1 MRHGEQSKGPAAT
14 VNGTPGSNRPWLP
27 VAVLFVSL
35 AITGLAS
42 WYAYTGSHRRDLS
55 RFNNAVEA
63 ATATISERM
72 NTYVDLLNSAAGLF
86 AAHPETDVEAFH
98 RYVARLEIARELPGI
113 QGIGFSI
120 HLPRTEAASLV
131 ERMRH
136 EGVHDF
142 RLWPEPE
149 RPQIDSIIYL
159 EPRDRRNRAAVGYDM
174 YSDPTRREAMAR
186 ARDSGAPAMS
196 GKVTLVQ
203 EIDPRKQAGFLVYVP
218 VYEGGTVPSTIA
230 ERRRLLRGFVYS
242 PFRADDLLSGIFANV
257 QEPRVWFDIYDGSR
271 KEAALLHRMPRDD
284 VDPDYLPAFSRTTA
298 LHLGGRQWILHFD
311 TRPEF
316 DRASSRTEILF
327 IPLGGIIFSL
337 ALFGVTRSQARARF
351 EAESVAFSLAASE
364 ADLKEEKQTLEAVN
378 RTGRMIAAELEVPGL
393 VQHVTEA
400 ARELVGAPAAIFFLS
415 HGDTLT
421 AAASSSEGE
430 SGAALVSAFRD
441 RDPYSE
447 VFVLG
452 EAIRVGDLQPE
463 SRAGT
468 AARAYLAIPVLSRS
482 RELLGVMV
490 FIHTAG
496 DAFTERDEQL
506 MFALAAQT
514 ATAMDN
520 ARLFQEAGKERELAE
535 EANRAKDEFL
545 ATLSHELRT
554 PMTSILGWSS
564 LLCDPALDEPT
575 RKMAID
581 AIHQSSK
588 VQSQL
593 IDDLLDLSRIATGKL
608 HIRPEVCD
616 MRQVVQ
622 NGVAATRPDAEEKQI
637 VLRFDAGDEPSAVW
651 ADPRRMQQVI
661 WNLLTNAVKF
671 TPPGG
676 TIEVLVES
684 RDETVAVTV
693 KDSGEGIDPEFLP
706 QVFGRFQQ
714 GDPSATRTHGGLG
727 IGLSIVS
734 HLVELHGGSV
744 RAFSEGRGKGSSFT
758 VRLPRIDPSEGE
770 QLATEEK
777 KGRRTRPSLAG
788 VNILVVED
796 EPGVRQFVAA
806 VLRQAG
812 AVVSEA
818 PSALMALNALRQN
831 AVDVLVSD
839 IAMPGM
845 DGIELIRQIRELPEE
860 RLRALPAIALTAFA
874 RNEDKERIMA
884 AGFDAY
890 LRKPFEA
897 NVLIAN
903 VAQIASRPTAS
914 EPGSHGHAEASSN
927 PTTDPRV

>member
-1 MRHGEQSKGPAAT
+1 MLNGSPA
-14 VNGTPGSNRPWLP
+14 SRRPWLP
-27 VAVLFVSL
+27 AVVLLVSL
-35 AITGLAS
+35 AITAVAS
-42 WYAYTGSHRRDLS
+42 WYAYYDSHRRDLS
-55 RFNNAVEA
+55 RFNNAVEG

-72 NTYVDLLNSAAGLF
+72 HTYADLLNSAAGLF
-86 AAHPETDVEAFH
+86 AADPGTDAEAFR
-98 RYVARLEIARELPGI
+98 RYVARLNITREHPGI
-113 QGIGFSI
+113 QGIGFTI
-120 HLPRTEAASLV
+120 HLPRTDAAQII
-131 ERMRH
+131 ERMH
-136 EGVHDF
+136 SEGFTDF
-142 RLWPEPE
+142 RLWPEPG
-149 RPQIDSIIYL
+149 RPEIDSIIYL
-159 EPRDRRNRAAVGYDM
+159 EPRDRRNRAAIGYDM
-174 YSDPTRREAMAR
+174 FSDPTRREAMAR

-230 ERRRLLRGFVYS
+230 ERRRRLRGFVYS
-242 PFRADDLLSGIFANV
+242 PFRADDLLSGIFARV
-257 QEPRVWFDIYDGSR
+257 KEPLVSFDIYDGTR
-271 KEAALLHRMPRDD
+271 EEASLLHRSPRNY
-284 VDPDYLPAFSRTTA
+284 VTANSPPAFSRTTT
-298 LHLGGRQWILHFD
+298 LHLGGRDWTLHFE

-316 DRASSRTEILF
+316 DRASSRTQLLL

-337 ALFGVTRSQARARF
+337 ALYAVTRSQARARF

-364 ADLKEEKQTLEAVN
+364 ADLREEKRTLEAVN
-378 RTGRMIAAELEVPGL
+378 RTGRMIAAELDVHGL
-393 VQHVTEA
+393 VQHVTDA
-400 ARELVGAPAAIFFLS
+400 ARELVGAPAAIFYLS
-415 HGDTLT
+415 DGNSLR
-421 AAASSSEGE
+421 AAASSSDGE
-430 SGAALVSAFRD
+430 SGAALVSTFRE

-447 VFVLG
+447 TFTLG
-452 EAIRVGDLQPE
+452 EAIRVGDLQAE
-463 SRAGT
+463 SRAST

-482 RELLGVMV
+482 RELFGVLV
-490 FIHTAG
+490 FIDTAA
-496 DAFTERDEQL
+496 DAFTQRDEQL

-520 ARLFQEAGKERELAE
+520 ARLFQEVGKERELAE

-575 RKMAID
+575 RKVAID

-608 HIRPEVCD
+608 HIRPEICD
-616 MRQVVQ
+616 MREVVR
-622 NGVAATRPDAEEKQI
+622 NGVAATRPDAEEKGLA
-637 VLRFDAGDEPSAVW
+637 LRFEPGAQASTVW

-671 TPPGG
+671 TPSGG
-676 TIEVLVES
+676 TIDAIVES
-684 RDETVAVTV
+684 SDETVSVTV
-693 KDSGEGIDPEFLP
+693 KDSGEGIEPEFLP

-714 GDPSATRTHGGLG
+714 GDPSATRSHGGLG

-758 VRLPRIDPSEGE
+758 VRLARIDPSEGE
-770 QLATEEK
+770 QLATATEEK
-777 KGRRTRPSLAG
+777 KGHRARPSLTG
-788 VNILVVED
+788 VTILVVED

-812 AVVSEA
+812 AVVTES

-831 AVDVLVSD
+831 PVDVLVSD

-845 DGIELIRQIRELPEE
+845 DGIELVRQIRELADT
-860 RLRALPAIALTAFA
+860 RLRSLPAIALTAFA
-874 RNEDKERIMA
+874 RNEDRERIMA

-897 NVLIAN
+897 NALIAN
-903 VAQIASRPTAS
+903 VAQIASRQTAAG
-914 EPGSHGHAEASSN
+914 PLDAGSAGQPEVSSSA
-927 PTTDPRV
+927 TADPRV